1 MTRLTLARHGQ
12 TDWNVAGRYQGQI
25 DQPLND
31 EGRDQARAL
40 AEKLDGRTFDAIFSS
55 DLQRATVTAAI
66 VAGQLGVPLHLDSR
80 LREVNLGEWEGMLI
94 SDIKVT
100 YPREWKALARD
111 SVNGRPP
118 QGESIAEV
126 SQRMEQV
133 ADEIV
138 RLWPDGHILV
148 VSHGMALATLVAKAN
163 GVPLKDAHSL
173 FPTNTAVIDIDWPPA
188 HS

>member
-1 MTRLTLARHGQ
+1 MTRLSLARHGR
-12 TDWNVAGRYQGQI
+12 TDWNVEGRYQGQI

-31 EGRDQARAL
+31 EGKAQAREL
-40 AEKLDGRTFDAIFSS
+40 ADTRDGRMFDAIFSS

-66 VAGQLGVPLHLDSR
+66 VAGKLGIPLHIDPR
-80 LREVNLGEWEGMLI
+80 LREVNLGEWEGMLV

-100 YPREWKALARD
+100 YPKEWKALSRD
-111 SVNGRPP
+111 PVNGRPP

-133 ADEIV
+133 AAEIV
-138 RLWPDGHILV
+138 DLWPEGHILV
-148 VSHGMALATLVAKAN
+148 VSHGMALATLVARAR

-173 FPTNTAVIDIDWPPA
+173 FPANTAVIDIDWPPG
-188 HS
+188 